1 MMQNLSTSAVTLR
14 PRQRGFSLIEVMVAL
29 FVLSIGLLGLAGLQ
43 TLGLKFNVQSYQR
56 TQAVLNAYDIID
68 RMRANPVGVA
78 ATQYDKILLTETPDV
93 PNPNCS
99 VTDCNGAEMAAYDID
114 QWLAS
119 LGNLL
124 TQGDGVVWRQGPGE
138 DGQAGRTGRARAVSS
153 AHRGR
158 RRGHARERRASA
170 GLDRRQPGPGRPR
183 AHQGPGR
190 RPRPRAG
197 LLC

>member
-1 MMQNLSTSAVTLR
+1 MMQNLSTSSVTLR

-78 ATQYDKILLTETPDV
+78 AKQYDKILLTETPDV

-99 VTDCNGAEMAAYDID
+99 VTDCNGTEMAAYDID

-124 TQGDGVVWRQGPGE
+124 TQGDGVVCKGTLTADLSDCTAVAGNTFQVGLQWRENDLPFRIIVEAQ
-138 DGQAGRTGRARAVSS
+138 
-153 AHRGR
+153 
-158 RRGHARERRASA
+158 
-170 GLDRRQPGPGRPR
+170 L
-183 AHQGPGR
+183 
-190 RPRPRAG
+190 
-197 LLC
+197 